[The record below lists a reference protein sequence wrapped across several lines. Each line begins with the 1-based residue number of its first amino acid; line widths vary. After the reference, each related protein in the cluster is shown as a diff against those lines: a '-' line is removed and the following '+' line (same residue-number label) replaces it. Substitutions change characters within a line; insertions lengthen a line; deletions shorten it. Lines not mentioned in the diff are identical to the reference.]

1 MVLCY
6 SPCQAMGSDDSL
18 RRAKT
23 SCHMDAQQDH
33 PKGNRELQNII
44 RAEGISAE
52 LEDKIM
58 VKTGNRTIK
67 QKPAPQHLLEVVKK
81 VSMFKIGSVG

>member
-18 RRAKT
+18 HRAKT
-23 SCHMDAQQDH
+23 PCSMDSQQDC
-33 PKGNRELQNII
+33 PKGHRELQNIT

-58 VKTGNRTIK
+58 VETGNRTIK
-67 QKPAPQHLLEVVKK
+67 QKPALQHLLEVVKK
-81 VSMFKIGSVG
+81 HCDD

>member
-1 MVLCY
+1 
-6 SPCQAMGSDDSL
+6 
-18 RRAKT
+18 
-23 SCHMDAQQDH
+23 MDQQQDH

-58 VKTGNRTIK
+58 VETGNRTIK
-67 QKPAPQHLLEVVKK
+67 QKPTLQHILDWVKK
-81 VSMFKIGSVG
+81 HCDDFLKEFDGPSETLRCVD

>member
-18 RRAKT
+18 HRAKT
-23 SCHMDAQQDH
+23 PCSMDSQQDC
-33 PKGNRELQNII
+33 PKVNRELQNII

-52 LEDKIM
+52 LEDKI
-58 VKTGNRTIK
+58 TNNYGCD
-67 QKPAPQHLLEVVKK
+67 
-81 VSMFKIGSVG
+81 SVTYYVLNK

>member
-6 SPCQAMGSDDSL
+6 SPC
-18 RRAKT
+18 
-23 SCHMDAQQDH
+23 
-33 PKGNRELQNII
+33 

-58 VKTGNRTIK
+58 VETGNRTIK
-67 QKPAPQHLLEVVKK
+67 QKPALQHILNEVKK
-81 VSMFKIGSVG
+81 HCGNKKKEFDGSSETLRCVD

>member
-18 RRAKT
+18 HRTKT
-23 SCHMDAQQDH
+23 PCSMDPQQDH

-52 LEDKIM
+52 LEDKITNNYGCDS
-58 VKTGNRTIK
+58 VTYYVLNR
-67 QKPAPQHLLEVVKK
+67 
-81 VSMFKIGSVG
+81 

>member
-18 RRAKT
+18 HRAKT
-23 SCHMDAQQDH
+23 PCPMDAQQDY

-58 VKTGNRTIK
+58 VETGNRTIK
-67 QKPAPQHLLEVVKK
+67 QKSTLQHLLEGVKK
-81 VSMFKIGSVG
+81 HCGEF